1 MACVSDLERRGSYTP
16 RRAREQR
23 AYRLAVVGGVAGAIG
38 VVGLALAIFGVV
50 GAGIPLLALVIAAVC
65 GFLFRR
71 TVSR

>member
-1 MACVSDLERRGSYTP
+1 MARMSDLERRGSYTP

-23 AYRLAVVGGVAGAIG
+23 AYRLAVAGGVAGAIG

-50 GAGIPLLALVIAAVC
+50 GAGIPILLLIIAAVC

-71 TVSR
+71 TVSS

>member
-1 MACVSDLERRGSYTP
+1 MGRMSDLERRGSYTP
-16 RRAREQR
+16 RRTREQR
-23 AYRLAVVGGVAGAIG
+23 AYRLAVAGGVAGAIG

>member
-1 MACVSDLERRGSYTP
+1 VA
-16 RRAREQR
+16 
-23 AYRLAVVGGVAGAIG
+23 GGVAGAVG

-50 GAGIPLLALVIAAVC
+50 GAGIPILLLIIAAVC

>member
-1 MACVSDLERRGSYTP
+1 MSDLERRGSYTP

-23 AYRLAVVGGVAGAIG
+23 AYRLAVAGGVAGAIG

-50 GAGIPLLALVIAAVC
+50 GAGIPILLLIIAAVC

-71 TVSR
+71 TVSS

>member
-1 MACVSDLERRGSYTP
+1 MTRVSDLERRGSYTP

>member
-1 MACVSDLERRGSYTP
+1 
-16 RRAREQR
+16 
-23 AYRLAVVGGVAGAIG
+23 

-71 TVSR
+71 TVAR

>member
-1 MACVSDLERRGSYTP
+1 
-16 RRAREQR
+16 
-23 AYRLAVVGGVAGAIG
+23 
-38 VVGLALAIFGVV
+38 VVGLTLAIFGVV

>member
-1 MACVSDLERRGSYTP
+1 MTRVSDLERRGSYTP

-71 TVSR
+71 AVSR

>member
-1 MACVSDLERRGSYTP
+1 MSDLERRGSYTP
-16 RRAREQR
+16 RRTREQR
-23 AYRLAVVGGVAGAIG
+23 AYRLAVAGGVAGAIG

-71 TVSR
+71 TVSN

>member
-1 MACVSDLERRGSYTP
+1 MTRMSDLERRGSYTP

-23 AYRLAVVGGVAGAIG
+23 AYRLAVAGGVAGAVG

-50 GAGIPLLALVIAAVC
+50 GAGIPILLLIIAAVC